1 MSVTGW
7 QALPRTPICQ
17 NISSDMIIPA
27 SSADFV
33 ELIGSR
39 APAPWRLVEDSVI
52 SPPEVLKMLS
62 DLADSIRANFD
73 PAAWL
78 IVQDDEIVGL
88 LSLVRPV
95 IDGELCIGYGVAPTR
110 QGRGVTK
117 SAVASLVDWARSDAR
132 VDRVIAETSPTN
144 IASQRVLECNSF
156 VTVGTRTD
164 DEDGD
169 LLIWRVET

>member
-1 MSVTGW
+1 MT
-7 QALPRTPICQ
+7 L
-17 NISSDMIIPA
+17 IIPA
-27 SSADFV
+27 SNADFAK
-33 ELIGSR
+33 LINGQP
-39 APAPWRLVEDSVI
+39 PARWRLVEDSVI

-95 IDGELCIGYGVAPTR
+95 INGELCIGYGVAPTR
-110 QGRGVTK
+110 QGRGATK
-117 SAVASLVDWARSDAR
+117 SAVASLVDWARSDVR
-132 VDRVIAETSPTN
+132 VDRLVAENSPTN
-144 IASQRVLECNSF
+144 IASQRVLECNGF
-156 VTVGTRTD
+156 AQVDTRTD

>member
-1 MSVTGW
+1 MT
-7 QALPRTPICQ
+7 L
-17 NISSDMIIPA
+17 IIPA
-27 SSADFV
+27 SNADFAK
-33 ELIGSR
+33 LINGQP
-39 APAPWRLVEDSVI
+39 PAPWRLVEDSVI

-95 IDGELCIGYGVAPTR
+95 INGELCIGYGVAPTR
-110 QGRGVTK
+110 QGRGATK
-117 SAVASLVDWARSDAR
+117 SAVASLVDWARSDVR
-132 VDRVIAETSPTN
+132 VDRLVAENSPTN
-144 IASQRVLECNSF
+144 IASQRVLECNGF
-156 VTVGTRTD
+156 AQVDTRTD